1 MTPENYSALVVDKTA
16 DDRFVRSIKEKEI
29 KDLPAHEVLI
39 QVHYSSL
46 NYKDALSATGNKGV
60 TRRYPHTPGIDA
72 AGIVAA
78 SSVDGFQPGDE
89 VIACCYDLGMNTPGG
104 FGQYIRVPA
113 AWVLKVPSGLSLRE
127 SMIYGTAGFTAAQCV
142 LRLAEHQ
149 SGPAGGKI
157 LVTGATGGVGSMA
170 VGILARM
177 GYQVSAVTGKPEA
190 AEFLR
195 ELGAAEVI
203 AREQAIDTKGR
214 ALLREK
220 WAGVVDTV
228 GGEMLAT
235 AIKSTRYGGVV
246 TCCGNV
252 AGAELPLT
260 VYPFILRGV
269 TLIGIDSAE
278 CSMAIRQRVWQ
289 KLAGEWKL
297 PGLDGMAAEISLH
310 ELDRHIELILAGKEK
325 GRVVVNLRDTAGKI
339 TAGSGSRHS
348 FSPDGCG
355 DF

>member
-1 MTPENYSALVVDKTA
+1 MIPEKYKALVVDKTA
-16 DDRFVRSIKEKEI
+16 DDQFIRSIKEKKI
-29 KDLPAHEVLI
+29 KDLPLHEVLVR
-39 QVHYSSL
+39 VHYSSL
-46 NYKDALSATGNKGV
+46 NYKDALSASGNRGV
-60 TRRYPHTPGIDA
+60 TKRYPHTPGIDA

-78 SSVDGFQPGDE
+78 SSVAGFQPGDE
-89 VIACCYDLGMNTPGG
+89 VIASCYDLGMNTPGG

-113 AWVLKVPSGLSLRE
+113 AWVLKLPPGLSLLE

-142 LRLAEHQ
+142 LRLAENQ
-149 SGPAGGKI
+149 VGPDGGKI

-170 VGILARM
+170 VAILAGM
-177 GYQVSAVTGKPEA
+177 GYRVSAVTGKPEA
-190 AEFLR
+190 ADFLR
-195 ELGAAEVI
+195 DLGAAEVI

-252 AGAELPLT
+252 AAADLPLT

-269 TLIGIDSAE
+269 SLIGIDSAE
-278 CSMAIRQRVWQ
+278 CPMAVRQRVWQ

-297 PGLDGMAAEISLH
+297 AGLNGMATVICLD
-310 ELDRHIELILAGKEK
+310 ELDRHIELILAGKAK
-325 GRVVVNLRDTAGKI
+325 GRVVVNLQDAASSAFRASLPPAGC
-339 TAGSGSRHS
+339 
-348 FSPDGCG
+348 DNL
-355 DF
+355 

>member
-1 MTPENYSALVVDKTA
+1 MIPVNYRAMVVEKTA
-16 DDRFVRSIKEKEI
+16 EDQFIRSIKEKKTE
-29 KDLPAHEVLI
+29 DLPPHEVLI
-39 QVHYSSL
+39 RVHYSSL
-46 NYKDALSATGNKGV
+46 NYKDALSASGNRGV

-78 SSVDGFQPGDE
+78 STVAGFQPGDE

-113 AWVLKVPSGLSLRE
+113 AWVLKLPPGLSLLE

-149 SGPAGGKI
+149 PGTAGGKI

-170 VGILARM
+170 VGILGSL

-190 AEFLR
+190 ADFLR

-203 AREQAIDTKGR
+203 PREQAIDTKGR

-235 AIKSTRYGGVV
+235 AIKATCYGGVV

-278 CSMAIRQRVWQ
+278 CPMTVRHRVWQ

-297 PGLDGMAAEISLH
+297 TDLERMAAVISLD
-310 ELDRHIELILAGKEK
+310 ELDRHIGLILAGKEQ
-325 GRVVVNLRDTAGKI
+325 GRVVVDLQEMDGKTTAG
-339 TAGSGSRHS
+339 T
-348 FSPDGCG
+348 GCRRPFPG
-355 DF
+355 WLR